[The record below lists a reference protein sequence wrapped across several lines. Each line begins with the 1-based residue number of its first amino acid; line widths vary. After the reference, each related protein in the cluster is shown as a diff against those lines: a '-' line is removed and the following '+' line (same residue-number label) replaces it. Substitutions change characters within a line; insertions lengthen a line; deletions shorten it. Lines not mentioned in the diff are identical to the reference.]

1 MTRCWAVAIK
11 NGWQDSSVALGN
23 LPEVNKKKKLKK
35 NTQYNY
41 NKLRPKKYVG
51 LLLPKHPCQKLP
63 TKIFFRRN
71 LQKIIEDLFK
81 KFYVFLVTITSCIC
95 LLKSQIFASSVC
107 HLMQLG
113 WFNFLVNDF
122 VVLKFS

>member
-41 NKLRPKKYVG
+41 NKLRPKKICGFAVTQAS
-51 LLLPKHPCQKLP
+51 LPKITDQNFFSQESAKKLSK
-63 TKIFFRRN
+63 TF
-71 LQKIIEDLFK
+71 
-81 KFYVFLVTITSCIC
+81 
-95 LLKSQIFASSVC
+95 LKSF
-107 HLMQLG
+107 MY
-113 WFNFLVNDF
+113 F
-122 VVLKFS
+122 

>member
-41 NKLRPKKYVG
+41 NKLRPKKICGFAVTQAS
-51 LLLPKHPCQKLP
+51 LPKITDQNFFSQESAKNYRRPFQKFLC
-63 TKIFFRRN
+63 IFSYN
-71 LQKIIEDLFK
+71 
-81 KFYVFLVTITSCIC
+81 
-95 LLKSQIFASSVC
+95 
-107 HLMQLG
+107 
-113 WFNFLVNDF
+113 NFLHLSTKKSDICIFCVPFNAIEM
-122 VVLKFS
+122 V